1 MSIFSNVGRILA
13 SMVDKEVSEINGECN
28 EISRNPESHLKSK
41 HASNFLP
48 TSRRIVQFSNGKVC

>member
-1 MSIFSNVGRILA
+1 
-13 SMVDKEVSEINGECN
+13 MVDKEVSEINGECN